1 MITNDEEQGRI
12 HKLRQQLYSRD
23 YKPKEDRRAVVT
35 SEEVEGIQSDW
46 KTPEEHKK
54 KKFDFLHK
62 QKEGFFIKWVLVLSI
77 IFFLIS
83 FIIAAL
89 IFLRGGVDI
98 SSKNVDVRI
107 LGPVSIGGGEE
118 LSLEVI
124 VDNKNN
130 VDMESATVFI
140 EYPEG
145 TRSHENINKELT
157 RDSRDYGPIGSGRN
171 VRNTFKSVLFGEQDS
186 VKEIKVVVEYRV
198 AGSSA
203 TFGKEKNYEIQ
214 ISSAPVLVNIKYP
227 NQIRSD
233 QDVEFIVDITSN
245 SSTDLNNVLFK
256 AEYPFGFSFVDSD
269 PKPSFDKDVFS
280 IGLLKPEERRTIK
293 IRGTLQA
300 QDNEERTFRFN
311 IGTESEND
319 ERELGAVYVSS
330 DKTIAVTKP
339 SLGVSATINGSQSNE
354 VAVRSGQSVSTVISW
369 INNLTTRVV
378 NANVSSSISGTMFEP
393 KTVAVGA
400 GGFYRSSNNT
410 IVWDQNTQPD
420 LAEISSG
427 ERGAVNFDFSV
438 KNLTSS
444 LGAGVR
450 NPEINL
456 NVDIEG
462 TRFSEG
468 NVPEQ
473 IQTTFSKKIKVASD
487 LDLSARAVRTIG
499 PIENT
504 GPVPPKVDQTTTY
517 TIIWSLTNSYNDVK
531 NVRVVSQLPAYVEW
545 EGVYSPNSEN
555 IFFNQT
561 TNQVIWEIDNLPAGS
576 GFSSSPKQ
584 VAFRVA
590 VTPSVSQI
598 DSSPI
603 IIQQASAQG
612 QDGFAGINLTDSA
625 GSLTTNLETDPG
637 VSKDDAR
644 VVD

>member
-1 MITNDEEQGRI
+1 MAIDDEEQSRI

-23 YKPKEDRRAVVT
+23 YKPEEDKRAGVT
-35 SEEVEGIQSDW
+35 SGEVEGVQSDW
-46 KTPEEHKK
+46 KAPEEPKK
-54 KKFDFLHK
+54 KKFDFLRK
-62 QKEGFFIKWVLVLSI
+62 QKEGFFIKWVLVLSV

-83 FIIAAL
+83 FIIAAV
-89 IFLRGGVDI
+89 IFLRGSVDV

-145 TRSHENINKELT
+145 TRSHENTNEKLT
-157 RDSRDYGPIGSGRN
+157 RDIQDYGPIGSGRN

-186 VKEIKVVVEYRV
+186 VKGIKVTVEYRV
-198 AGSSA
+198 VGSSA
-203 TFGKEKNYEIQ
+203 TFKKEKNYEIQ
-214 ISSAPVLVNIKYP
+214 ISSAPVLVNISYP

-233 QDVEFIVDITSN
+233 QDVEFIIDITSN

-256 AEYPFGFSFVDSD
+256 AEYPFGFSFVDAD
-269 PKPSFDKDVFS
+269 PKPSFDKDIFS

-311 IGTESEND
+311 VGTESEND
-319 ERELGAVYVSS
+319 ERELGAVYISS

-354 VAVRSGQSVSTVISW
+354 VAVNSGESVSTVVSW
-369 INNLTTRVV
+369 VNNLTTRVV
-378 NANVSSSISGTMFEP
+378 NANVKSSISGAMFEP
-393 KTVAVGA
+393 RTVAVGA

-420 LAEISSG
+420 LAEISPG
-427 ERGAVNFDFSV
+427 ERGTVNFDFSV
-438 KNLTSS
+438 KSLTSS
-444 LGAGVR
+444 LGASVR

-473 IQTTFSKKIKVASD
+473 IQTTLSKKIKVASD
-487 LDLSARAVRTIG
+487 LDLSARAVRTVG

-504 GPVPPKVDQTTTY
+504 GPMPPKVDQTTTY
-517 TIIWSLTNSYNDVK
+517 TILWSLTNSYNDTK
-531 NVRVVSQLPAYVEW
+531 NIRVVSQLPAYVEW

-561 TNQVIWEIDNLPAGS
+561 TNQVIWEIDTLQAGS
-576 GFSSSPKQ
+576 GFSSSPKE

-590 VTPSVSQI
+590 VTPSISQV

-603 IIQQASAQG
+603 IIQQTSAQG
-612 QDGFAGINLTDSA
+612 QDDFAGINLTDFVGA
-625 GSLTTNLETDPG
+625 LTTALDTDPG
-637 VSKDDAR
+637 FSSGDGR